1 MNPTL
6 KPKTKP
12 LVNSIGSE
20 RQRKT
25 AVVHPFGVNRQRSH
39 LNNLK
44 KVCRD
49 DNFSSLPPEIEA
61 NRGTTSKLRKTK
73 SSYISSNKDNG
84 VKEKSREELK
94 PLVLTKPL
102 LDHIDEICRGA
113 EVNCDRKAI
122 SQEQRR
128 KSLSK
133 ERNIGIKEFYQYS
146 PLWREVKNF
155 LSHKKDLFPIQIC
168 KQNVFLQCNSKFPSL
183 GVVRLGIVHSNC
195 SHLTKGILTKESAS
209 SDLLWYGFLS
219 M

>member
-12 LVNSIGSE
+12 FANSTSSE

-25 AVVHPFGVNRQRSH
+25 AVVHPFGVNRQRTH
-39 LNNLK
+39 LSDLK
-44 KVCRD
+44 KISRD
-49 DNFSSLPPEIEA
+49 ENFSSLPPEIEA
-61 NRGTTSKLRKTK
+61 SRGKTSKLRKTK
-73 SSYISSNKDNG
+73 SSYISKNKDIE
-84 VKEKSREELK
+84 VKERKKEEFK
-94 PLVLTKPL
+94 PVVLTKPL
-102 LDHIDEICRGA
+102 LDHIDELCRGA
-113 EVNCDRKAI
+113 EVNCDRKVI

-133 ERNIGIKEFYQYS
+133 ERNIGIKQFFQYS

-155 LSHKKDLFPIQIC
+155 LSHKRDLFPVQIC
-168 KQNVFLQCNSKFPSL
+168 QQSVLLQCNSKFPSL
-183 GVVRLGIVHSNC
+183 GIVRLGIVHSNC
-195 SHLTKGILTKESAS
+195 NHLTKGILTKETAS